1 MMLWFANRGT
11 GVVLVALLTLATAL
25 GVLATARTG
34 SRWWPRFAT
43 QTLHRNVSLL
53 ATVLLVVHAATAVL
67 DEFVDLR
74 WYHVVLPVGGEY
86 ATKQRLPLSL
96 SAAALVLLSV
106 VVATSLLRHRLS
118 HRVWRAVHLLTY
130 AAWASGVLHGVLI
143 GTDATTWWG
152 LGVTVTSVVVVA
164 AAVALRLVTARS
176 ERRLA
181 ETGPMAVLR

>member
-11 GVVLVALLTLATAL
+11 GVVLLALLTLATAL
-25 GVLATARTG
+25 GVLSTARAS

-53 ATVLLVVHAATAVL
+53 ATVLLVVHAATAVI
-67 DEFVDLR
+67 DDFVDLR

-86 ATKQRLPLSL
+86 AAKERLPLTL
-96 SAAALVLLSV
+96 SAAALVMLTV
-106 VVATSLLRHRLS
+106 VVVTSLLRHRLS

-130 AAWASGVLHGVLI
+130 AAWALGVGHGVLI

-152 LGVTVTSVVVVA
+152 LGVTVTSIVVVA
-164 AAVALRLVTARS
+164 GAAVLRLATARA
-176 ERRLA
+176 ERRPA